1 MKIDEKINKSG
12 YTIVKYYA
20 DWCGPCRAMH
30 PTLEKFK
37 ESSNVPLIKVDVDK
51 ESEIAKKYGIRG
63 IPCFI
68 VIEDGEIK
76 SKKIGLQNLDQLI
89 ELVK

>member
-1 MKIDEKINKSG
+1 MIPKKGKFLVDF
-12 YTIVKYYA
+12 YA

-37 ESSNVPLIKVDVDK
+37 ESSDVPLIKVDVDK

-63 IPCFI
+63 IPCCI